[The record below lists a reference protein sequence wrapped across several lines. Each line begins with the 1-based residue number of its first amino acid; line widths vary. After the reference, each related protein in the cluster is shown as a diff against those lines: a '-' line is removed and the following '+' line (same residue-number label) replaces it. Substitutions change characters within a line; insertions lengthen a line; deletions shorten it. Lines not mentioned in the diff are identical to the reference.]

1 MARAIIRKRPGSG
14 PAGVPT
20 TATAPD
26 IKDSAIDELLKF
38 IPTEVVG
45 VFTALVAL
53 VPQHPP
59 SLALWAPRVLFIL
72 GLVLTPV
79 VLWLDSL
86 IPRIEAWLT
95 VQDLD
100 RRRAAELV
108 RFHLRESTPQM
119 PSLLGARQLRL
130 VAQFASLEDEL
141 EQEWQ
146 RRPQAVWTPRRLLA
160 RSRMAAQ
167 YRRVL
172 TATIGGLVLALAAL
186 LLWTWQSARA
196 RRDQEALQR
205 DRDLGRFELVLA
217 PFDWRLGPRGLEQVP
232 VSPAALPQLSWRL
245 HEPADDDPGQP
256 GQPVS
261 AQRLRHGQVE
271 LRDGV
276 RLEHAV
282 EARGGDAFLLIS
294 GRGRSGEACPPSIL
308 RLQRLPGYATRGQK
322 PPTLRIDVPTCQ
334 ASRFDT
340 IEIPAGPFVA
350 GGPGEPPSSFAAH
363 ELPPEDPA
371 RWLDTYSIDRTE
383 ITNAAYAVFA
393 EHAALTGLIVVAYP
407 DNLPSTAA
415 PRSPRTDLSAFDA
428 AAYCAYLGKRLPSN
442 DEWQKALRGGLRLPD
457 GTTNP
462 APRRNLP
469 WPPLDGGARTPAH
482 LRDTAPQD
490 EHTGALIDGPRA
502 VDANPDDRSP
512 YGVLGLAGNVHE
524 WTRSPVRAA
533 LDQPAR
539 PGQLPMRITRGGNWA
554 TTTSEDLVNYM
565 VLENERSPRQVNYYL
580 GARCVL
586 WEGSSATHTP

>member
-1 MARAIIRKRPGSG
+1 M
-14 PAGVPT
+14 
-20 TATAPD
+20 
-26 IKDSAIDELLKF
+26 
-38 IPTEVVG
+38 
-45 VFTALVAL
+45 
-53 VPQHPP
+53 
-59 SLALWAPRVLFIL
+59 
-72 GLVLTPV
+72 
-79 VLWLDSL
+79 
-86 IPRIEAWLT
+86 
-95 VQDLD
+95 
-100 RRRAAELV
+100 
-108 RFHLRESTPQM
+108 
-119 PSLLGARQLRL
+119 
-130 VAQFASLEDEL
+130 
-141 EQEWQ
+141 
-146 RRPQAVWTPRRLLA
+146 
-160 RSRMAAQ
+160 
-167 YRRVL
+167 
-172 TATIGGLVLALAAL
+172 
-186 LLWTWQSARA
+186 
-196 RRDQEALQR
+196 
-205 DRDLGRFELVLA
+205 
-217 PFDWRLGPRGLEQVP
+217 
-232 VSPAALPQLSWRL
+232 
-245 HEPADDDPGQP
+245 
-256 GQPVS
+256 
-261 AQRLRHGQVE
+261 
-271 LRDGV
+271 
-276 RLEHAV
+276 
-282 EARGGDAFLLIS
+282 
-294 GRGRSGEACPPSIL
+294 
-308 RLQRLPGYATRGQK
+308 
-322 PPTLRIDVPTCQ
+322 
-334 ASRFDT
+334 
-340 IEIPAGPFVA
+340 
-350 GGPGEPPSSFAAH
+350 
-363 ELPPEDPA
+363 
-371 RWLDTYSIDRTE
+371 
-383 ITNAAYAVFA
+383 FA